1 MKFTFDIKAK
11 EALNELIKNSSENYI
26 RIKVFYGCGRPAY
39 DIYADFKGEEDE
51 EVCFYAKNL
60 SVKKVTPLSNG
71 KHLRFDLELPKV
83 RGQALY
89 FNHGELYEQYKNIEK
104 INVVGKFSINVFNNF
119 ESVNIIIEG
128 IK

>member
-51 EVCFYAKNL
+51 EV
-60 SVKKVTPLSNG
+60 
-71 KHLRFDLELPKV
+71 
-83 RGQALY
+83 
-89 FNHGELYEQYKNIEK
+89 
-104 INVVGKFSINVFNNF
+104 
-119 ESVNIIIEG
+119 IID
-128 IK
+128 